1 MSSPV
6 EADNST
12 PRPAASSFETF
23 FAVFDAIARK
33 EDISA
38 LEVDQDLV
46 VKLSQRIEALKSA
59 LTKEYEI

>member
-12 PRPAASSFETF
+12 PRPAASSFDTF

-33 EDISA
+33 EDTSA

-46 VKLSQRIEALKSA
+46 AKLS
-59 LTKEYEI
+59 